1 MVAWGPIIG
10 AGISAISSLFGDDDE
25 KQTTT
30 TINYRQMAKAA
41 EKAGFNPLTAIR
53 NGGSAGF
60 VTTHH
65 PALSMEDR
73 LGGVFSTLGNALMSF
88 DARADERAELE
99 NRLLGAQLEQIGRQN
114 NAANRSWFGDVPVA
128 MGARVV
134 DGGGRPVPAA
144 GAAGSMYQTVTTPNG
159 GPLTVTTQDVPDD
172 PESLL
177 VGPILRFSEWY
188 NRSRG
193 AGPGLTEYPGPKGSI
208 TENAPKGS
216 IATWEDYVRLYRR
229 WATPGP
235 SAPARTASPS
245 LAGPSAPWRPPS
257 LPPDRGW

>member
-10 AGISAISSLFGDDDE
+10 AGISALGSLFGSDDDKE
-25 KQTTT
+25 TTT
-30 TINYRQMAKAA
+30 TVDYRKMAREA

-73 LGGVFSTLGNALMSF
+73 LGGVFSTLGNAIMSF
-88 DARADERAELE
+88 DARADERAQLE
-99 NRLLGAQLEQIGRQN
+99 NKLMTAQLEAIGRQN
-114 NAANRSWFGDVPVA
+114 NAANRSWFGDVPTA
-128 MGARVV
+128 LGARTVGS
-134 DGGGRPVPAA
+134 DGRPIPAS
-144 GAAGSMYQTVTTPNG
+144 AGSMYQTVTTPNG
-159 GPLTVTTQDVPDD
+159 PQTVTTQNVPDD

-188 NRSRG
+188 NRTRG

-208 TENAPKGS
+208 TQNAPKGS
-216 IATWEDYVRLYRR
+216 IATWEDYVRLYER
-229 WATPGP
+229 WAKP
-235 SAPARTASPS
+235 SPSSPARTAPPS

-257 LPPDRGW
+257 LPANRGW